1 VNDLSKE
8 LARLNENG
16 DGNLIVGGLKE
27 VKRSF
32 TTACLANKI
41 TNLRKHDFRHA
52 FVSRSIFA
60 RLLRLDLE
68 RGIPERIRT
77 AAGSFLSYGHEIT
90 IPELSVSVGQIL
102 RPHME
107 APCFL

>member
-1 VNDLSKE
+1 VSDLSKE

-16 DGNLIVGGLKE
+16 DGNLIFGGLKE

-32 TTACLANKI
+32 TTACRANKI

-52 FVSRSIFA
+52 FVSRSILA

-77 AAGSFLSYGHEIT
+77 AAGKSCGALKA
-90 IPELSVSVGQIL
+90 PLPAKAAL
-102 RPHME
+102 RRFSACRLRLCATE
-107 APCFL
+107 